1 MLRVLGDAVLVHGCL
16 RLPILGAAVGREA
29 CRDVV
34 PVQVGVVGLQV
45 AQLIVVVG
53 LLERRVKAV
62 VLRKISHGQ
71 GQQPLCTYHLQW
83 HRVETFRSARGGN
96 QQASRA
102 SVGNSPLP

>member
-45 AQLIVVVG
+45 ARLIVVVG
-53 LLERRVKAV
+53 LLGRCAKAEILRR
-62 VLRKISHGQ
+62 ISHDQ
-71 GQQPLCTYHLQW
+71 GRQCHGVHTICW
-83 HRVETFRSARGGN
+83 SIE
-96 QQASRA
+96 
-102 SVGNSPLP
+102 